1 VVCGADGIACFE
13 MIRRW
18 DADDSVFMW
27 GFDLIEAQ
35 R

>member
-18 DADDSVFMW
+18 DADNSVFMW